1 MSLGSILSAIFLGAA
16 AQKFAPPINNY
27 FQGRRSRQIPSN
39 PAQTFSQSGRS
50 RQIPSSSTQTSS
62 PSGRSRQI
70 PSNPAQTFSQSGRS
84 RQIPSS
90 STQTSSPSGRSRQIA
105 SAPGIKGRL
114 RDQPANFG
122 VHNQPIDPLLAFI
135 SQANK
140 TGAVS

>member
-27 FQGRRSRQIPSN
+27 FQGR
-39 PAQTFSQSGRS
+39 
-50 RQIPSSSTQTSS
+50 
-62 PSGRSRQI
+62 RSRQI